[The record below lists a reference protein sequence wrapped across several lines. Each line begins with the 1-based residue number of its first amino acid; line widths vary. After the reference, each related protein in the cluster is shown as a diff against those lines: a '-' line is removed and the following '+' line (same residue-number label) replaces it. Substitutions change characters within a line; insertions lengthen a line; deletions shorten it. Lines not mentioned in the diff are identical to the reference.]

1 MQPNK
6 SKFQEGFR
14 TPLTDLQLELLKL
27 YSTNLTEEEIR
38 ELKQQIANRPLLR
51 GKGHQSGRSDMG
63 RSRTI
68 RNQYGGLAPWQI
80 LNGSV

>member
-38 ELKQQIANRPLLR
+38 ELKQQIARYYAEKAIKAADQTWEDQGLSETNMEDWL
-51 GKGHQSGRSDMG
+51 HGRS
-63 RSRTI
+63 
-68 RNQYGGLAPWQI
+68 
-80 LNGSV
+80 